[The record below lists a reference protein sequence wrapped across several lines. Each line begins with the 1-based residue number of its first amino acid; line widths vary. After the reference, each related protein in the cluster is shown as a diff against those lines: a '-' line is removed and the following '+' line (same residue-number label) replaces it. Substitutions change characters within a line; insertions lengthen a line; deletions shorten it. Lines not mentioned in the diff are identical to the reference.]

1 MNHPCKADKLAV
13 WVAAALC
20 SAYAWP
26 DTAEKAPSAASS
38 VEVGTVTVHGT
49 RNTPKDSGGNYTVKG
64 STSATKL
71 DLKLKETPQSV
82 TVFTQQQMQ
91 DQNLQNRG
99 QVLEETP
106 GITVLQDSVTGMGEA
121 QYYSRGFP
129 VDNYQLD
136 GVLAN
141 KYLLG
146 GPRFIAAQDSYLYD
160 RVEIIRGSNGLS
172 TGVGDPAAS
181 VNFVRKR
188 PLAKNAGE
196 LNLKYGSWNNKRVE
210 FDYGGALNKSQTL
223 RGRVVGTW
231 ENGNSFMDRIKRKSH
246 AFYRIRLDA
255 NRQRQLYVWLQPSAP
270 QHHRCAD

>member
-91 DQNLQNRG
+91 DQNLQNLD

-188 PLAKNAGE
+188 PMAKSAGE

-210 FDYGGALNKSQTL
+210 FDYGGALNKS
-223 RGRVVGTW
+223 V
-231 ENGNSFMDRIKRKSH
+231 FID
-246 AFYRIRLDA
+246 
-255 NRQRQLYVWLQPSAP
+255 
-270 QHHRCAD
+270 